1 MTHDDNTASSAG
13 PPELHAIEPDRA
25 TAYRVGRKN
34 ARNIYRVN
42 TGSHEHVSDWHIGC
56 MFTPEDGVTTV
67 AALNLAHDLG
77 LLCKEAEA

>member
-1 MTHDDNTASSAG
+1 LSDNDTPSPD
-13 PPELHAIEPDRA
+13 PPELHGIEPDRA

-34 ARNIYRVN
+34 NRNIYRVN
-42 TGSHEHVSDWHIGC
+42 TGSHEHRDDWHIGC

-77 LLCKEAEA
+77 MLNHEESQ